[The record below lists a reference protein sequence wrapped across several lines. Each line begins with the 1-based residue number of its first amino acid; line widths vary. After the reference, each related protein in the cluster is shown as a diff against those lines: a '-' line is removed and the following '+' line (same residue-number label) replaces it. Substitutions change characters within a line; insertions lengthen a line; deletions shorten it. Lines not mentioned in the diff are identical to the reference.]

1 MKVIIYSFER
11 IFMMD
16 SRQYSHWCWVEKKK
30 VNDGSLND
38 DDGIKGESEWRLK
51 LLEDEKVLKE
61 GSRQDSYCWKW
72 CLVGSMMIVLKKKTF
87 VMWRFVWLNKKE
99 MIISFK
105 IHQTQKWYSSIS
117 HCELDW
123 IELKK
128 IHPISNEMHLL
139 INGKNVLLFH
149 S

>member
-1 MKVIIYSFER
+1 MIGIVYSF
-11 IFMMD
+11 
-16 SRQYSHWCWVEKKK
+16 
-30 VNDGSLND
+30 DGCLNG
-38 DDGIKGESEWRLK
+38 DDGIKGESDWRIK
-51 LLEDEKVLKE
+51 LLEDEKMLKE
-61 GSRQDSYCWKW
+61 GKSTIQSLLLEIVIGWKYVDSCENR
-72 CLVGSMMIVLKKKTF
+72 KTF
-87 VMWRFVWLNKKE
+87 VMWHLVWMNKKE

-128 IHPISNEMHLL
+128 KFIAFQMKNEKKTHIMNEMQLSY
-139 INGKNVLLFH
+139 NGKYVLLFH